1 MREKLKQSDNIC
13 VLLIQL
19 IDLATEIIK
28 CANLRTHIRKIIDSY
43 FK

>member
-1 MREKLKQSDNIC
+1 MKLKQSDNIC
-13 VLLIQL
+13 VLLAQL

-28 CANLRTHIRKIIDSY
+28 YANLRTHMRKIIDSY